1 MLDFLKPIQVSHME
15 KIPTWV
21 TQPAEQPSKVTLD
34 DVMQILR
41 NMQIEQS
48 SMATRMARME
58 TRMVNLMLANGL
70 DTNGKPIGNQR

>member
-1 MLDFLKPIQVSHME
+1 MLDFLKPIQVPPE
-15 KIPTWV
+15 RTD
-21 TQPAEQPSKVTLD
+21 TVTLD
-34 DVMQILR
+34 YVASLLR

-70 DTNGKPIGNQR
+70 DTNGKPIGGQ

>member
-1 MLDFLKPIQVSHME
+1 MLDFLKPIQVPPMD

-21 TQPAEQPSKVTLD
+21 SQPVEPPGKVTLED
-34 DVMQILR
+34 IMVALR
-41 NMQIEQS
+41 SIELAQT

-70 DTNGKPIGNQR
+70 DTNGKPIGAQR

>member
-1 MLDFLKPIQVSHME
+1 MLDFLKPIQVPHME

-21 TQPAEQPSKVTLD
+21 TQPAEQPSKVTLED
-34 DVMQILR
+34 IMVALR
-41 NMQIEQS
+41 SIELAQT

-70 DTNGKPIGNQR
+70 DTNGKPIGAQP